1 MLKLSSLG
9 KPSSLI
15 SSLEDDASK
24 LILTEALVGQ
34 DNFRLDM
41 VSLRVEY
48 VARSQTALDDS
59 ETNAT

>member
-1 MLKLSSLG
+1 MLKLSSFG

-15 SSLEDDASK
+15 SSLTDDASK

-41 VSLRVEY
+41 VSLRVDY